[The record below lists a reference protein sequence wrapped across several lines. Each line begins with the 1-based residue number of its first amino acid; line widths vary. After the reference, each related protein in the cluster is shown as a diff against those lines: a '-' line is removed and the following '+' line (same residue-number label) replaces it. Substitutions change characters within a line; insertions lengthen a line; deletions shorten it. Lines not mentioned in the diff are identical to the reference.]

1 MKIWMENSQDKFIIY
16 AIKNGKIHDTKTF
29 DIDKNKL
36 RKWNFYETE
45 FHFSTNRV
53 CHFFLPD

>member
-1 MKIWMENSQDKFIIY
+1 MENSQDKFIIY